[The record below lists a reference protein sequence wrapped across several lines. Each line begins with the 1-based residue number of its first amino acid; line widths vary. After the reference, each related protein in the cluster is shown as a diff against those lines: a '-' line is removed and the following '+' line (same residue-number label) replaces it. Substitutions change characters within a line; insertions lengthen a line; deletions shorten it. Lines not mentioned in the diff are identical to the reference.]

1 MPKTNVYPPCPTPD
15 TVADRRVEVGW
26 HNGGVQIATTAL
38 VNPTTLTVDN
48 AVAEPEWK
56 SDSYVDLDRAG
67 INTLIRALREARDKA
82 YGRDE

>member
-1 MPKTNVYPPCPTPD
+1 MPKTNVYPPHTQPD
-15 TVADRRVEVGW
+15 QATVRVEVGW

-38 VNPTTLTVDN
+38 TNPSTLPVSN

-56 SDSYVDLDRAG
+56 SDSFVDLDRHG